1 MIPNQTV
8 DRILETAKIEEVIGD
23 FVSLKRQGASFL
35 ACCPFHNE
43 KTPSFNVNPVR
54 GFFYCFG
61 CKKGGTAVT
70 FLMEHE
76 KMSFTEAIRYLAK
89 KYGIEIE
96 EQEESPEMI
105 LSRQKRESLY
115 IVSEF
120 AQKWFAEQLEE
131 GEGRAVGWN
140 YFRHRGLQEDTIRK
154 FGLGWCPSGKLTFH
168 DAAIAAGYKE
178 EYLIESGLCVKT
190 EDGKIYD
197 RFHERVIF
205 PIHSVSGRV
214 CGFSGRTLKDSK
226 KTSKYINSPNTQI
239 YDKSRTL
246 YGMWF
251 AKQAVTK
258 EDCCILVEG
267 NLDMISLHQLGLTNV
282 VATCGT
288 SLTREQILAIKRF
301 TRNVT
306 IMYDGDSAG
315 IHAAIRGIDLFL
327 KEDLNVKVVLLPE
340 GMDPDD
346 FTKKH
351 SLEETKAF
359 IAENAQDFI
368 GFKTKLLLD
377 ECGTDPMKRS
387 ELINDIADTIALMP
401 DPVKRSVYADSC
413 SERLDISVDILKNRI
428 EETAERNARDDRRR
442 EELRRRELERAEAEK
457 ADSKG
462 AGPDTAAGKLETV
475 VMDGAVGK
483 KLVRKASILEP
494 VEKDLLAFLLRD
506 GLSTMNFTKDS
517 EYYMEPPMTVAEFID
532 GSLHDDGLQLEEGVR
547 RRTYEAYFKYY
558 DEGLDQDEII
568 RKMTGTD
575 DNELVNLVVELTSS
589 RYELNGEQLRKNLT
603 NHSTLLLRTVPKAIL
618 LYHAKRLDKQLEEY
632 RQKLNEP
639 GADIRTIMM
648 EITHL
653 NEMRRAVNRR
663 IGRI

>member
-226 KTSKYINSPNTQI
+226 KTSKYVNSPNTQI

-246 YGMWF
+246 YG
-251 AKQAVTK
+251 T
-258 EDCCILVEG
+258 
-267 NLDMISLHQLGLTNV
+267 
-282 VATCGT
+282 
-288 SLTREQILAIKRF
+288 
-301 TRNVT
+301 
-306 IMYDGDSAG
+306 
-315 IHAAIRGIDLFL
+315 
-327 KEDLNVKVVLLPE
+327 
-340 GMDPDD
+340 
-346 FTKKH
+346 
-351 SLEETKAF
+351 
-359 IAENAQDFI
+359 
-368 GFKTKLLLD
+368 
-377 ECGTDPMKRS
+377 
-387 ELINDIADTIALMP
+387 
-401 DPVKRSVYADSC
+401 
-413 SERLDISVDILKNRI
+413 
-428 EETAERNARDDRRR
+428 
-442 EELRRRELERAEAEK
+442 
-457 ADSKG
+457 
-462 AGPDTAAGKLETV
+462 
-475 VMDGAVGK
+475 
-483 KLVRKASILEP
+483 
-494 VEKDLLAFLLRD
+494 
-506 GLSTMNFTKDS
+506 
-517 EYYMEPPMTVAEFID
+517 
-532 GSLHDDGLQLEEGVR
+532 
-547 RRTYEAYFKYY
+547 
-558 DEGLDQDEII
+558 
-568 RKMTGTD
+568 
-575 DNELVNLVVELTSS
+575 
-589 RYELNGEQLRKNLT
+589 
-603 NHSTLLLRTVPKAIL
+603 
-618 LYHAKRLDKQLEEY
+618 
-632 RQKLNEP
+632 
-639 GADIRTIMM
+639 
-648 EITHL
+648 
-653 NEMRRAVNRR
+653 
-663 IGRI
+663 